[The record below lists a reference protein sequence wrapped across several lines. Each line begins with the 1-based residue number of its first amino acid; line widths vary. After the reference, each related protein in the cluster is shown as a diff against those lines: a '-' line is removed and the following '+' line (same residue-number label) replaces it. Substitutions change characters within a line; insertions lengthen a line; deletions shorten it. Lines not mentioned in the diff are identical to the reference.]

1 MSCGLCYMRFW
12 TWVHLHSPKLETARS
27 KTNMKNRFKI
37 EKRCQFDVQY
47 PVTHSAYKGG
57 EWWKFTHLFP
67 VRSVVMIQSSKH
79 GGMDHHV
86 ISKICSLWYLR
97 YMEWYTWN
105 KFATKNTAT
114 LLWSVLCVVDSWSRA
129 SPGLSQTD
137 WTLGLGGAALAW
149 VYPCCLARSKFRS
162 ARQSGG
168 YDRFL
173 SQEFAKIW
181 YPITERGGTE
191 RRWRVLCDRR
201 KLVVRSYGSNMAA
214 AEAKLSLQ
222 VTK

>member
-1 MSCGLCYMRFW
+1 MHTMCAKLNAHSLLRNFITKFLQCNTVIHVLQNFIANCYA
-12 TWVHLHSPKLETARS
+12 L
-27 KTNMKNRFKI
+27 
-37 EKRCQFDVQY
+37 
-47 PVTHSAYKGG
+47 
-57 EWWKFTHLFP
+57 
-67 VRSVVMIQSSKH
+67 
-79 GGMDHHV
+79 
-86 ISKICSLWYLR
+86 
-97 YMEWYTWN
+97 
-105 KFATKNTAT
+105 
-114 LLWSVLCVVDSWSRA
+114 
-129 SPGLSQTD
+129 
-137 WTLGLGGAALAW
+137 LAW

-214 AEAKLSLQ
+214 AEAKLSFDVAVDSVLDSLKAN
-222 VTK
+222 VWLCTPSSPPKRTF